1 VQELQK
7 SDLVRN
13 ILQGTTFSPAMDSA
27 IHEPEVD
34 ERMLASAQSA
44 TKTVIARSKT
54 VSEDEV
60 AAAVQAA
67 PQSKAAA
74 VSKAKPKPSA
84 DDLEIDLDGIGFDD

>member
-1 VQELQK
+1 
-7 SDLVRN
+7 
-13 ILQGTTFSPAMDSA
+13 
-27 IHEPEVD
+27 VD

-67 PQSKAAA
+67 PQSRAADAPKSKATAKHKAAA
-74 VSKAKPKPSA
+74 KPSPA
-84 DDLEIDLDGIGFDD
+84 DLEIDLNGMEFDD